1 MFIFSYWLSISS
13 CAGKWTKLNQTCK
26 TSYQTGSWANKAATP
41 TLYVADVRA
50 FKLNR
55 DTVRFCNL
63 KHHFSDCPR
72 KHTFV
77 RGCVQ
82 GPIKLR
88 KEVCL
93 QPLCDITRFIVHN
106 QFIYLKLALDL
117 FQLFAVIHP
126 LHIFHS
132 RVASL
137 SLSRFYSDLQPKCSC
152 GWKVHKA
159 QCLKMSPTC

>member
-1 MFIFSYWLSISS
+1 MFILSISS

-26 TSYQTGSWANKAATP
+26 TSYQTRSWANKAAAP

-55 DTVRFCNL
+55 DTVRFCNF

-106 QFIYLKLALDL
+106 QFIYLKLALNL
-117 FQLFAVIHP
+117 FQLFSVIHP

-137 SLSRFYSDLQPKCSC
+137 SLSRFYSDLQWQMQLWLESPQSTVQK
-152 GWKVHKA
+152 
-159 QCLKMSPTC
+159 LSPTS